1 MAIILN
7 CIWRKNDFRP
17 VPDLGNLW
25 GFQKSLIC
33 LFLCRSF
40 MYHFFFFLPP
50 PLSFTFFSV
59 YKMSYNSIHMHPV
72 CSLPGALKELE
83 PIDTQLQCLPVEGD
97 GLWDRPFTTPTWPG
111 LILLILADRNII
123 LYWFL
128 ATISLWV
135 PRAVF
140 GEEVS
145 VEGHEFFP
153 WSGCC
158 VMTVLVQALIP
169 PNDKQCNS
177 GHVCSGTMG
186 TTSCSVCVC
195 MAATLSVALI
205 SGMMLVHFCM
215 LEPPAHQ
222 RGSLPGF
229 GKHFVWTTLLPFINL
244 NSLLKMLCF
253 YLVYSFDYKVLKK
266 KKNHLLLSFTS
277 DVIFLEEVNE
287 YHQIIFRN
295 ILWHSSPSHWQRR
308 CKMWRLAPCVSKYF
322 IFPGYHTA

>member
-97 GLWDRPFTTPTWPG
+97 GLWDRPFTTPTGPG

-205 SGMMLVHFCM
+205 SGMMLVHFCVGTPCSSKG
-215 LEPPAHQ
+215 LPPWIWEA
-222 RGSLPGF
+222 
-229 GKHFVWTTLLPFINL
+229 
-244 NSLLKMLCF
+244 LC
-253 YLVYSFDYKVLKK
+253 VD
-266 KKNHLLLSFTS
+266 
-277 DVIFLEEVNE
+277 
-287 YHQIIFRN
+287 
-295 ILWHSSPSHWQRR
+295 HSPAIH
-308 CKMWRLAPCVSKYF
+308 
-322 IFPGYHTA
+322 